1 MLALAISAL
10 ITLVGLATGV
20 TLVDCWIS
28 GKFVFEGL
36 REERA
41 LLDAGFVPMQ
51 ASGEHRAR
59 KPVGFQALATPARLP
74 AQRMTQNRS
83 RPQRSLPGAA

>member
-10 ITLVGLATGV
+10 ITLVALATAV
-20 TLVDCWIS
+20 TLADCWIS

-51 ASGEHRAR
+51 ASGDHRVR
-59 KPVGFQALATPARLP
+59 KPVGFQTLATPARLP
-74 AQRMTQNRS
+74 AQRLVKDHS